1 METQGAQLAHE
12 AQKKIRKA
20 EKKQRQRE
28 EAEAQQT
35 ARDSSSQN
43 WSKDSR
49 EVQGQW
55 QLNFLAAERE
65 RLEGELVRNA
75 QLVARVQGEIEQH
88 ALRKRDR
95 KRLSLANIK
104 RDR

>member
-1 METQGAQLAHE
+1 M
-12 AQKKIRKA
+12 
-20 EKKQRQRE
+20 
-28 EAEAQQT
+28 
-35 ARDSSSQN
+35 
-43 WSKDSR
+43 
-49 EVQGQW
+49 
-55 QLNFLAAERE
+55 NFLAAERE